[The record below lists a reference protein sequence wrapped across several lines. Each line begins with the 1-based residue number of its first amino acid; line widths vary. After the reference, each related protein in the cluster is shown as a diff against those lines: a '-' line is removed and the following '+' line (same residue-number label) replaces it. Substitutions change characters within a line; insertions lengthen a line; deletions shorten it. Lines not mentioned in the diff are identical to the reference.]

1 MSRYSEVRA
10 VRKSALVARLNAC
23 GIIKMLLDE
32 GMALR
37 DARELVFVLW
47 ERGELDIQSLE
58 QDRRRWLEQSEELSE
73 FPEWV

>member
-1 MSRYSEVRA
+1 MSRYADVRA
-10 VRKSALVARLNAC
+10 VRKSAFVARFNAC

-47 ERGELDIQSLE
+47 ERGELDIHSLE
-58 QDRRRWLEQSEELSE
+58 RDRRRWLDQSEDLSE